1 MVHCFSKNN
10 CNYCSLCCSAYL
22 FSLTM
27 YNGQRI
33 TVTCQLYSIMACW
46 FCRCIDGFSRKIVW
60 LQASSSNHNPA
71 VIASYFLSAVD
82 QYGGYPAHVRTDCGT
97 ENVTIAAIQ
106 ASIMHSASAHVYGT
120 SPGNQRI
127 ECWWS
132 FFRRNRSQWWITL
145 FEDMIHFGVYD
156 PNVAKH
162 MDCLRF
168 CFMHLIQADLDY
180 VRHDW
185 NTHRIRPSRDAH
197 CPAGVPDELF
207 YLPPPPAEDCM
218 IRNAPALPAEV
229 MEQVEEPRVCDNED
243 LRDYFIYLCDT
254 HGWHHPAADV
264 NAASELY
271 INLHNF
277 L

>member
-1 MVHCFSKNN
+1 
-10 CNYCSLCCSAYL
+10 
-22 FSLTM
+22 
-27 YNGQRI
+27 
-33 TVTCQLYSIMACW
+33 MACCC
-46 FCRCIDGFSRKIVW
+46 CRCIDGFSRKILW
-60 LQASSSNHNPA
+60 LRASSSNHNPA

-97 ENVTIAAIQ
+97 ENVTVAAIQ
-106 ASIMHSASAHVYGT
+106 ASVRQSPSAHVYGT

-145 FEDMIHFGVYD
+145 FEDMIQFGAYD
-156 PNVAKH
+156 PNVSKQVE
-162 MDCLRF
+162 CLRF
-168 CFMHLIQADLDY
+168 CFMHLIQGDLDD
-180 VRHDW
+180 VRRDW
-185 NTHRIRPSRDAH
+185 NTHRIRPSRDAY

-218 IRNAPALPAEV
+218 IRDGPPLPVEV
-229 MEQVEEPRVCDNED
+229 MDQLEEPRICDSED
-243 LRDYFIYLCDT
+243 MEQYLIYLCVV
-254 HGWHHPAADV
+254 HGWCHPPVDI

-271 INLHNF
+271 FNLVNF